1 MVVDNVLWYSE
12 PFAYNWWDMARNFIP
27 LSYHVRMVRSVRD
40 GLYVGDE
47 KGVYF
52 LYDKCKLVY
61 IGYSLNLHS
70 RIKQHSCK
78 SAIKV
83 WDTAIYYRYK
93 FANKKEL
100 LLIEKELI
108 EFFKPSY
115 NYQKWI

>member
-1 MVVDNVLWYSE
+1 MMEELINNKNIKE
-12 PFAYNWWDMARNFIP
+12 RN
-27 LSYHVRMVRSVRD
+27 LSYYIKSNWKNTYCKH
-40 GLYVGDE
+40 GNWITQKE